1 MGTAELER
9 LRLQTQA
16 AVSLA
21 RVPSEQSVP
30 GRVRTAA
37 QPLGPVAQGS
47 VGWRKSCLLCTWK
60 SLLLLTSVAN
70 EAVSIHPPLINA
82 FTQTPEFTC

>member
-1 MGTAELER
+1 MGAAELEH
-9 LRLQTQA
+9 LRMQIQA

-37 QPLGPVAQGS
+37 QPLGSVAQDS
-47 VGWRKSCLLCTWK
+47 VVRRKSCLRCAWK
-60 SLLLLTSVAN
+60 SLLLTGVADK
-70 EAVSIHPPLINA
+70 AVGVHPPLISA
-82 FTQTPEFTC
+82 FAQTPEFTC